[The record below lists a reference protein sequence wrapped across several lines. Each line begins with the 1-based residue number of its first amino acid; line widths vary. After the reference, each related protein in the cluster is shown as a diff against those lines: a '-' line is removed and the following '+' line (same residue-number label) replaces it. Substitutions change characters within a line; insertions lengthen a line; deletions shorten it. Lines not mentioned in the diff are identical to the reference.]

1 MRLLMRKKLKIF
13 LFLQNSFKNLVILIF
28 FIIFTNQP
36 ALSSPSQIYGVNLP
50 KNIKIFIDK
59 KDINKYYFYLARIV
73 SDKKIITKK
82 EKKFL
87 DAKILFDNKSYDAK
101 IRIAGDWMDHVTTVN
116 SSLKIKL
123 LNGNIGNII
132 NFKLLLLTTQDPN
145 LPHKATGRSEI
156 LWSLLMEQLGF
167 PTTHR
172 EIIKVNLNG
181 YEYKAVFLETP
192 AKEFLERWGM
202 KESPIIEF
210 DEREMWDKRIKNTQ
224 TKNPSHIGTK
234 IINGSFLKNNNNI
247 KIANEAL
254 FNPLIQKNLREYP
267 EINLFNKELYLS
279 LNEKYASHGLF
290 THNLNFAYDHYYRM
304 YFPLYK
310 EGLVKIPSCSRNIT
324 KAFMSKNF
332 NFIKLFEKRV
342 GAKINNNELCFLQ
355 KVLAESKD
363 IKNTKKLDLKKPE
376 TNLNNIKM
384 ISGYNG
390 IFNYFNFN
398 ENLNSTQICDY
409 KYNSINKCKLINFE
423 KAKSYFK
430 AENNLS
436 KKERGK
442 PYTIFFK
449 NHVTKVKQFKKI
461 NEKKFDIDVIS
472 NDNVFYEV
480 SKNTEI
486 INIKLLD
493 QNLGNI
499 ILKGNFNEDIQ
510 INVIDNRSKNFLESN
525 KNFYKLWQDNY
536 LTGCLTFLDSNFSGG
551 IFTIKNAKCE
561 DAINIVRS
569 TGYINKIDIQNSSSD
584 GLDLDFSKIRINE
597 MNIKNSGN
605 DCSDFSYGDYKVK
618 SANLKNCGDKAI
630 SVGEKSNFEINLFNA
645 KNVSFGAVSKDSSK
659 LFINRGKVLNNSD
672 FCLAAYN
679 KKQEFNGGDIV
690 YNEIFCDNENFFK
703 DNFSNVSKK

>member
-1 MRLLMRKKLKIF
+1 M
-13 LFLQNSFKNLVILIF
+13 S
-28 FIIFTNQP
+28 
-36 ALSSPSQIYGVNLP
+36 LP
-50 KNIKIFIDK
+50 KNIEIFIDK

-101 IRIAGDWMDHVTTVN
+101 IRIAGDWSDHVTTVN

-123 LNGNIGNII
+123 LNGNIGNIT
-132 NFKLLLLTTQDPN
+132 NFKIVLLTTQDPD

-156 LWSLLMEQLGF
+156 LWSLLMEHLGF

-172 EIIKVNLNG
+172 EIINVNLNG
-181 YEYKAVFLETP
+181 YKYKAIFQETP

-210 DEREMWDKRIKNTQ
+210 DEREMWDNRIKQAETN
-224 TKNPSHIGTK
+224 NPSHIATK
-234 IINGSFLKNNNNI
+234 IINGSFLKNNANI

-254 FNPLIQKNLREYP
+254 FNPIVQNNLNEYP
-267 EINLFNKELYLS
+267 DINLFNRELYLN
-279 LNEKYASHGLF
+279 LNKKYASHGLF
-290 THNLNFAYDHYYRM
+290 THNLNFAYDHYYKM

-310 EGLVKIPSCSRNIT
+310 EGLVKIPSCSRKIT
-324 KAFMSKNF
+324 KAFLSENF

-342 GAKINNNELCFLQ
+342 GATINKNELCFLQ
-355 KVLAESKD
+355 KVLAESKE
-363 IKNTKKLDLKKPE
+363 IKNIKKLDLIKPE

-384 ISGYNG
+384 ISGYNE
-390 IFNYFNFN
+390 IFTYFNFD
-398 ENLNSTQICDY
+398 ENLNSTKICDH
-409 KYNSINKCKLINFE
+409 KYNSINKCKPINFE
-423 KAKSYFK
+423 KAKNYFK
-430 AENNLS
+430 AEINLN
-436 KKERGK
+436 KKATRK
-442 PYTIFFK
+442 PYPIFFK
-449 NHVTKVKQFKKI
+449 NHVTKVKEFKKI
-461 NEKKFDIDVIS
+461 NKKKFKIDLTS
-472 NDNVFYEV
+472 NENFFYEV

-486 INIKLLD
+486 INIKLSD

-510 INVIDNRSKNFLESN
+510 INVIDNRSKNFLENNES
-525 KNFYKLWQDNY
+525 FYKLWQDNY

-551 IFTIKNAKCE
+551 TFTIKNAKCE

-569 TGYINKIDIQNSSSD
+569 AGYINKINIQNSSSD
-584 GLDLDFSKIRINE
+584 GLDIDFSKIKINE
-597 MNIKNSGN
+597 MDIENSGN
-605 DCSDFSYGDYKVK
+605 DCSDFSYGEYKVEN
-618 SANLKNCGDKAI
+618 ANLKNCGDKAI
-630 SVGEKSNFEINLFNA
+630 SVGEKSNFEINFLNA

-659 LFINRGKVLNNSD
+659 LFIKKGKVQNNSD

-690 YNEIFCDNENFFK
+690 YNDIFCDNEDFFN
-703 DNFSNVSKK
+703 DNFSDISKK